1 MELSEVFFFHLF
13 LWVWHVV
20 VLSFSSVSVINFVVV
35 HNLVNS
41 LIVILVT
48 IETLLLISVAHVSC
62 VYYTTLP
69 QVPKVILYSHQNFLS
84 LTSFTF

>member
-1 MELSEVFFFHLF
+1 MELSELFFFSFYLF
-13 LWVWHVV
+13 LWVWHIV

-41 LIVILVT
+41 LVVILVT
-48 IETLLLISVAHVSC
+48 IETLLLISIAHVSC

-69 QVPKVILYSHQNFLS
+69 QVPQ
-84 LTSFTF
+84 